1 MTDQALIERFLSG
14 DVGAFN
20 TLVWRWEKPIYNF
33 VYRYVGTTE
42 AAREITQQTFVRAY
56 ASLRRLKDTRKFSTW
71 LHQIALNLSRDELRR
86 RRPLLSLEGMRKAE
100 REDQQVPDQL
110 WDDPQHR
117 PDASAHNSHLAD
129 VLHRAL
135 LSLPEEQRVVI
146 VMKQYQGLKFTEIA
160 DVLAQPVNTVK
171 SRLYHGLLALRR
183 LLEQWGYAEEVLSN
197 DL

>member
-33 VYRYVGTTE
+33 VYRYVGSTE
-42 AAREITQQTFVRAY
+42 AAREVTQQTFVRAY
-56 ASLRRLKDTRKFSTW
+56 TGLRRLKDTAKFATW
-71 LHQIALNLSRDELRR
+71 LHQIAINLSRDELRK
-86 RRPLLSLEGMRKAE
+86 RRPFLSLEGMRM
-100 REDQQVPDQL
+100 DQNEGEQVPAEL
-110 WDDPQHR
+110 WDNPQDR
-117 PDASAHNSHLAD
+117 PDACAHHSHLSQ

-146 VMKQYQGLKFTEIA
+146 IMKQYQGFKFTEIA
-160 DVLAQPVNTVK
+160 EALAQPVNTVK
-171 SRLYHGLLALRR
+171 SRLYHGLLTLRR
-183 LLEQWGYAEEVLSN
+183 LLEQWGYAEEVLGN